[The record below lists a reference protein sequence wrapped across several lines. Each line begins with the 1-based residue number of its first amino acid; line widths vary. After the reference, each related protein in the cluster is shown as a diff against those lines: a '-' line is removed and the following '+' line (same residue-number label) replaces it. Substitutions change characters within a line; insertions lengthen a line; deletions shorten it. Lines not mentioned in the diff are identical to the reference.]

1 MPTQLNRPIAS
12 LQINSAH
19 RSKLMKNGYS
29 TAADIQAVSVE
40 ELARDLGISLED
52 ANAISAV
59 AQTQPQI
66 SSHINTDSVELP
78 ETQRTQLVIAGS
90 QTAAELLKVPASATA
105 LSTGNKTID
114 EILDGG
120 VIKGSLLEISGVP
133 GSGRSAVTRSIL
145 TSAIREGHEILVIDS
160 RGDLP
165 IESLKDVVSSL
176 TVDREKQTTTEVH
189 HARVKSLPELLS
201 CVSKLPQYCVDHP
214 GIKLVIMSQLS
225 YHIQASRISLQAKG
239 KLLTHIKQHLTKTCG
254 TGQVAVVVTT
264 SMAVKLIDDE
274 GQPANFSTG
283 TRALLIPTLG
293 DGFSLASKTYRL
305 VLGRHPHDGRR
316 FVRLVA
322 SPARVNQSKTAN
334 FMIKNGFI
342 TDTEV

>member
-145 TSAIREGHEILVIDS
+145 TSAVREGHEILVIGGFS
-160 RGDLP
+160 TS
-165 IESLKDVVSSL
+165 IINI
-176 TVDREKQTTTEVH
+176 
-189 HARVKSLPELLS
+189 LS
-201 CVSKLPQYCVDHP
+201 
-214 GIKLVIMSQLS
+214 
-225 YHIQASRISLQAKG
+225 
-239 KLLTHIKQHLTKTCG
+239 LLTR
-254 TGQVAVVVTT
+254 
-264 SMAVKLIDDE
+264 E
-274 GQPANFSTG
+274 E
-283 TRALLIPTLG
+283 
-293 DGFSLASKTYRL
+293 TYQL
-305 VLGRHPHDGRR
+305 K
-316 FVRLVA
+316 A
-322 SPARVNQSKTAN
+322 
-334 FMIKNGFI
+334 
-342 TDTEV
+342 

>member
-133 GSGRSAVTRSIL
+133 ERGTKYLLLR
-145 TSAIREGHEILVIDS
+145 RESDS

-264 SMAVKLIDDE
+264 SMAVKLINDE

-283 TRALLIPTLG
+283 TKALLIPTLG
-293 DGFSLASKTYRL
+293 WPHELLSNSCNLTSHTRRRVLSGFQDIQT
-305 VLGRHPHDGRR
+305 G
-316 FVRLVA
+316 
-322 SPARVNQSKTAN
+322 AR
-334 FMIKNGFI
+334 
-342 TDTEV
+342 